1 MCYSTGMAGNVKS
14 PDPTRRSERSR
25 QAILTATTEL
35 LGEIGYPKLAVE
47 AIASRAGVG
56 KQTIYRWWP
65 DKGAL
70 VLDAYLAL
78 VQGAGELS
86 FPDTGDLGADL
97 RTVLRS
103 TVDPLADTGY
113 EAFYRALLTAIQGD
127 VKLSAELDERLMK
140 PWLEATRARFRTGA
154 EAGQIDG
161 ADIDAAV
168 DLYYGAVYYRW
179 LLRTGPLTEEFGE
192 SVVRLVLR
200 ALAPGSGSRRHEG
213 QVDVAAGFD
222 QTLESHGV
230 DVVLDGVGESV
241 EHALPQRAETLRPG
255 GR

>member
-1 MCYSTGMAGNVKS
+1 MAGNVKS
-14 PDPTRRSERSR
+14 PDPTRRNERSR

-35 LGEIGYPKLAVE
+35 LGEVGYPKLAVE

-78 VQGAGELS
+78 VQGADELT
-86 FPDTGDLGADL
+86 FPDTGDLEADL

-103 TVDPLADTGY
+103 TVDPLADKGY

-127 VKLSAELDERLMK
+127 AKLSAELDERLVR
-140 PWLEATRARFRTGA
+140 PWLEATRERFRVAARTGR
-154 EAGQIDG
+154 IDD
-161 ADIDAAV
+161 ADIDTGV
-168 DLYYGAVYYRW
+168 DLFYGAVYYRW
-179 LLRTGPLTEEFGE
+179 LLRTGPLSEEFGE

-200 ALAPGSGSRRHEG
+200 ALEPGSDTGRNEG
-213 QVDVAAGFD
+213 QARPSATLD
-222 QTLESHGV
+222 QIYEPHGV
-230 DVVLDGVGESV
+230 EMVLDGVGEPV
-241 EHALPQRAETLRPG
+241 QHALPEQAESGRPVD
-255 GR
+255 R

>member
-1 MCYSTGMAGNVKS
+1 MRFHDNVKS

-35 LGEIGYPKLAVE
+35 LGEVGYPKLAVE

-70 VLDAYLAL
+70 VLDAYLTL
-78 VQGAGELS
+78 VQGAGELT

-103 TVDPLADTGY
+103 TVNPLADKDY

-127 VKLSAELDERLMK
+127 VKLSAELDERLMR
-140 PWLEATRARFRTGA
+140 PWLEATRARFHRA
-154 EAGQIDG
+154 SEAGQIDG
-161 ADIDAAV
+161 ADIDTAV
-168 DLYYGAVYYRW
+168 DLLYGSVYYRW
-179 LLRTGPLTEEFGE
+179 LLRTGPLSEQFGD
-192 SVVRLVLR
+192 SVVRLMLR
-200 ALAPGSGSRRHEG
+200 ALRPGSDTGRDERK
-213 QVDVAAGFD
+213 VDIDARFD
-222 QTLESHGV
+222 QAQETGGV
-230 DVVLDGVGESV
+230 DVLLDGVGEPV
-241 EHALPQRAETLRPG
+241 EHALPEHAEPLRPG